1 MRWLPIAILLVL
13 SFPIPIRAQESRV
26 RELEQRV
33 ASLER
38 DRARGDVL
46 GTLGGYAASGFWIG
60 SIALYCAL
68 WARSTGRDFWLW
80 LAGGLV
86 FNVLALLAI
95 WSTIDAEHKASQK
108 IPPAPEL

>member
-1 MRWLPIAILLVL
+1 MRCLTIAVLLAL
-13 SFPIPIRAQESRV
+13 SVPMPIPAQDSRV

-46 GTLGGYAASGFWIG
+46 TSLVGYVASGFGIG
-60 SIALYCAL
+60 SIALFCGL

-86 FNVLALLAI
+86 VRH
-95 WSTIDAEHKASQK
+95 TQRTG
-108 IPPAPEL
+108 